1 MFEQSSSNLPKAN
14 MMSRSNLNLIA
25 VCQMTSTSDIE
36 ANYKT
41 CEQLV
46 HRASQ
51 MGAEMTFLPEGCDF
65 ISKTKE
71 EAVAMAIS
79 LDGELMSRYKNLAM
93 KYDQWLSLGGVH
105 LKEDGNMLSNAHILI
120 DNFGKIIAVYKKT
133 HLFDVDIPNVVRLK
147 ETDQTIPGTRLISPV
162 RSPVGSVGMAI
173 CYDMRFPELSIAL
186 TKRGAD
192 ILTFPSAFTQTTG
205 MAHWEVLLRSRA
217 IENQCYVAAAAQT
230 GKHNEKRTSYGH
242 AMIVDPWG
250 TILACCREG
259 ADVCVANVDHDY
271 IQQVRKRM
279 PVWEHRRHDIYG
291 TVLFN
296 GDKL

>member
-105 LKEDGNMLSNAHILI
+105 LK
-120 DNFGKIIAVYKKT
+120 
-133 HLFDVDIPNVVRLK
+133 
-147 ETDQTIPGTRLISPV
+147 
-162 RSPVGSVGMAI
+162 